1 MMVISQKRNFS
12 APLNHPPGIL
22 LIFVKSLFKNEE
34 KVLEATAVLILQ
46 KTYEGLFS
54 FFGLFYIYFEV
65 VFKIR
70 TVLELNPKI
79 GFPQIF
85 IIFLLEIESKDLHR
99 VHSYN

>member
-12 APLNHPPGIL
+12 APLNHPPSIL

-85 IIFLLEIESKDLHR
+85 IIFFVGNRI
-99 VHSYN
+99 